1 MMKKVLY
8 LSILLVLVACGKPD
22 NEAVLGGWKFK
33 EMYQNGKLVSTIDKS
48 KQEKLIDSIIDI
60 QGAMFEAQGMSKDFI
75 RQQIKMGFDQV
86 AKVTFLF
93 DKKEL
98 KFEVPENKD
107 KISIGTYKLNDKTKK
122 ISFDEKKDPFF
133 SGDLSYEL
141 DGDQLILKSAK
152 EKMILTRQAK

>member
-1 MMKKVLY
+1 MKQITLIF
-8 LSILLVLVACGKPD
+8 LLLVLVACGKPD

-33 EMYQNGKLVSTIDKS
+33 EMYQDGKLVSTVDKA
-48 KQEKLIDSIIDI
+48 KQEKLIDSIIEV
-60 QGAMFEAQGMSKDFI
+60 QGAMFEQQGMSKDFI

-98 KFEVPENKD
+98 KFEVPENKE

-122 ISFDEKKDPFF
+122 MTFDEKKDPFF
-133 SGDLSYEL
+133 SGDLTYEL
-141 DGDQLILKSAK
+141 TDDQLVLKSAK
-152 EKMILTRQAK
+152 EKMVLTRKTK

>member
-1 MMKKVLY
+1 MKQITLIF
-8 LSILLVLVACGKPD
+8 LLLVLVACGKPD

-33 EMYQNGKLVSTIDKS
+33 EMYQDGKLVSTVDKA
-48 KQEKLIDSIIDI
+48 KQEKLIDSIIEV
-60 QGAMFEAQGMSKDFI
+60 QGAMFEQQGMSKDFI

-98 KFEVPENKD
+98 KFEVPENKE

-122 ISFDEKKDPFF
+122 MTFDEKKDPFF
-133 SGDLSYEL
+133 SGDLTYEL
-141 DGDQLILKSAK
+141 TDDQLILKSVK
-152 EKMILTRQAK
+152 EKMVLTRKTK

>member
-1 MMKKVLY
+1 MKQITLIF
-8 LSILLVLVACGKPD
+8 LLLVLVACGKPD

-33 EMYQNGKLVSTIDKS
+33 EMYQDGKLVSTVDKA
-48 KQEKLIDSIIDI
+48 KQEKLIDSIIEV
-60 QGAMFEAQGMSKDFI
+60 QGAMFEQQGMSKDFI

-98 KFEVPENKD
+98 KFEVPENKE

-122 ISFDEKKDPFF
+122 MTFDEKKDPFF
-133 SGDLSYEL
+133 SGDLTYEL
-141 DGDQLILKSAK
+141 TDDQLILKSAK
-152 EKMILTRQAK
+152 EKMVLTRKTK

>member
-1 MMKKVLY
+1 MKQITL
-8 LSILLVLVACGKPD
+8 IFLLLILVACGKPD

-33 EMYQNGKLVSTIDKS
+33 EMYQDGKLVSTVDKA
-48 KQEKLIDSIIDI
+48 KQEKLIDSIIEV
-60 QGAMFEAQGMSKDFI
+60 QGAMFEQQGMSKDFI

-98 KFEVPENKD
+98 KFEVPENKE

-122 ISFDEKKDPFF
+122 ITFDEKKDPFF
-133 SGDLSYEL
+133 SGDLTYEL
-141 DGDQLILKSAK
+141 TDDQLILKSSK
-152 EKMILTRQAK
+152 EKMVLTRKTK

>member
-1 MMKKVLY
+1 MKQITL
-8 LSILLVLVACGKPD
+8 IFLLLILVACGKPD

-33 EMYQNGKLVSTIDKS
+33 EMYQDGKLVSTVDKA
-48 KQEKLIDSIIDI
+48 KQEKLIDSIIEV
-60 QGAMFEAQGMSKDFI
+60 QGAMFEQQGMSKDFI

-98 KFEVPENKD
+98 KFEVPENKE

-122 ISFDEKKDPFF
+122 MTFDEKKDPFF
-133 SGDLSYEL
+133 SGDLTYEL
-141 DGDQLILKSAK
+141 TDDQLILKSAK
-152 EKMILTRQAK
+152 EKMVLTRKTK